1 MPILYNTG
9 DWITLRPAITYR
21 WIFIF
26 NGRMACLNLITIF
39 CSKCELYSMEWSPDT
54 ELLQMSVF
62 AAPYGGP
69 MAIIRD
75 AKEFV
80 KLGGSSVKPIIRIFT
95 ASGNLISSINVR
107 ATWKQQKINSFV
119 RETYLFSSFLPNSG
133 TVAICWHWDG
143 PTRKNCCV
151 CKMMASFWFTTC
163 SANTSTHLAWA
174 KRRKTPK

>member
-21 WIFIF
+21 WILFF
-26 NGRMACLNLITIF
+26 NSRTACLDLITIF

-95 ASGNLISSINVR
+95 ASGNLISSINVSN
-107 ATWKQQKINSFV
+107 KSINSFV
-119 RETYLFSSFLPNSG
+119 RVTYFFYYFLTNSG
-133 TVAICWHWDG
+133 TVAICWHWVG

-151 CKMMASFWFTTC
+151 CKMMAS
-163 SANTSTHLAWA
+163 L
-174 KRRKTPK
+174 